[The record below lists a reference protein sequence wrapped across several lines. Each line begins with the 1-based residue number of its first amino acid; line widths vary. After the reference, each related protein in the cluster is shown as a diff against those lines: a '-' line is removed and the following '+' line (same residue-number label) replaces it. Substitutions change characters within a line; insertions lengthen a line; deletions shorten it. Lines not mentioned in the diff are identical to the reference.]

1 MTRLADSHT
10 RIDSVL
16 QYLELM
22 VPLLA
27 ALVLGGVSESYA
39 ATTPRGVVLA
49 AENRF
54 EVGSGRSKVVCG
66 RISGRWLGGAVS
78 SSGRF
83 VSNAERVRAL
93 KRDLAK
99 ARGTAARRR
108 VQRSLDAAQK
118 KERKEAPIC
127 RPGPSAGPS
136 PTPTPI
142 VPGQPTPTPRPTA
155 TRVPCFN
162 NAGDTTCF
170 EIPGGVTGNITRGA
184 SYHQSLC
191 VGCHGERRNRSYTQL
206 NSSFSSIS
214 AMAIYNGQL
223 SSGEVADLTA
233 FLNRFNPNQ

>member
-1 MTRLADSHT
+1 MNRSAESYTTSE
-10 RIDSVL
+10 SVL
-16 QYLELM
+16 GHFGI
-22 VPLLA
+22 VALLFA
-27 ALVLGGVSESYA
+27 ASLFTVVSRSLA
-39 ATTPRGVVLA
+39 ATTPRSVMIA
-49 AENRF
+49 AENLF
-54 EVGSGRSKVVCG
+54 EIGSGRTKVVCG
-66 RISGRWLGGAVS
+66 RISGRWIGGTVS

-99 ARGTAARRR
+99 ARGIAARRR

-142 VPGQPTPTPRPTA
+142 LPGQPTPTPRPTA

-162 NAGDTTCF
+162 NAGDTACF
-170 EIPGGVTGNITRGA
+170 EIPGGITGNITRGA